1 MSLAPLHAQAG
12 LGGVRSVREPE
23 RPAGASLLDGR
34 LKMPVG
40 GVGAS
45 WIEKLE
51 EAILAAREVSRACRR
66 LGDESLAEMP
76 LPALVSQ
83 NAWGEPGPQ
92 DGAAQIVS
100 LSSLELETSRP
111 AALKQLQAEAA
122 RLAAAD
128 SQVVSHEVNRLQS
141 SAYGWQE
148 QLKTV
153 KNTALRRQLQMRV
166 ANVAVLL
173 DVVREKLPNMP
184 PTSAELSKILSNTDV
199 KLAIHEAFARTLHAG
214 AQHLGALLAD
224 LLAEC
229 NDAAKEATD
238 APLPSGRA
246 VDRGASSATSEAPT
260 ARGGST
266 YEASSIRPD
275 AASLRSNRATE
286 KQPSVEEV
294 DEFSSDGDADDE
306 PIAPSGPTGFK
317 LNLGGV
323 AANVVDDKKPEAIP
337 HTPKGD
343 VVERLKAAAAA
354 SNAKYEDDDEPLSDS
369 SAGDDDD
376 EPVAPSGPTGFK
388 LNLGGVAANV
398 VDDKKPEAIPHT
410 PKGDVVER
418 LKAAAAAS
426 NAKYED
432 DAQSDSSE
440 GDDDDEPIA
449 PSGPTGFKLNLGGVA
464 ANVVDDKKP
473 EAIPHTPKGD
483 VVERL
488 KAAAAAS
495 NAKYEDDD
503 ELSDSSGGGDDDDEP
518 VIGQSKPMGFKINLG
533 GVAANVV
540 DDQKPEAIPHTPKGD
555 VVGRLK
561 AAAAASNAKYE
572 DDDDEPL
579 TDSSAGDD
587 DEPVAPS
594 APPMGMGGFKLNM
607 KGVELKD
614 GTTGTAADAEPSV
627 DFGAGEESPVSDSGD
642 EAEEE
647 DDSYKAPA
655 LPKGLSGFKLGIAR
669 MRSGGSG
676 PEGSHRPRGPSHASA
691 ASSFGESSGKSGKGG
706 ALTEWR
712 EGNSEDHGAA
722 PLRPG
727 LGRPG
732 ASLKS
737 LHSELKKFHTAMT
750 KGGGGLRAARGGS
763 GGGEAPKTHSTRDE
777 ARKAAAEKRKDKKRG
792 VSKAVKPNQEAV
804 AEEAGRPRWLVDF
817 AEVECGEMLGAGA
830 FGAVFCGTWR
840 RYQVAVKQLHC
851 TFLTP
856 ESEAE
861 FRNEMA
867 LMSELRHAHIV
878 KFLGAVHEPGKL
890 CLLCELCRVSLF
902 DVIHDDEHHIE
913 IDEALVVMA
922 QVSLGLYYLHH
933 CDPIVLHLDL
943 KSGNVL
949 LDEHGTAKV
958 TDFGLSVLKQE
969 TAVVT
974 SSQGSPQW
982 TAPELLR
989 GAPPDERADVYSFG
1003 VLLYEIVSGRIPYDN
1018 LDSNQVVMGVICQM
1032 LPRPALELEEEEPW
1046 PQGVMELMRWCWSEA
1061 PADRPTFDQVLD
1073 ALEPLV
1079 DNHPEPGE
1087 PSGAHG
1093 SSAEDSPGR
1102 WGPGTLPVLAEE
1114 GRQGGRLQVSI
1125 DSVSTFRDVSGKPVT
1140 LYCIELCLP
1149 LPTGGAHWGV
1159 QRRYREFMALDR
1171 ALARD
1176 LTLDRK
1182 PALPPKRALS
1192 WVRPLAKQDS
1202 AAISRRTEDLQRYL
1216 QTLLDEPWA
1225 WANRPVLRHFLQVPL
1240 AVWRD
1245 QQAAATRSFQD
1256 ARKRHESMIGAE
1268 RSDPKSR
1275 SARSSARSKA
1285 L

>member
-354 SNAKYEDDDEPLSDS
+354 SNAKYEDDDE
-369 SAGDDDD
+369 
-376 EPVAPSGPTGFK
+376 
-388 LNLGGVAANV
+388 
-398 VDDKKPEAIPHT
+398 
-410 PKGDVVER
+410 
-418 LKAAAAAS
+418 
-426 NAKYED
+426 
-432 DAQSDSSE
+432 Q
-440 GDDDDEPIA
+440 
-449 PSGPTGFKLNLGGVA
+449 
-464 ANVVDDKKP
+464 
-473 EAIPHTPKGD
+473 
-483 VVERL
+483 
-488 KAAAAAS
+488 
-495 NAKYEDDD
+495 
-503 ELSDSSGGGDDDDEP
+503 SDSSGGGDDDDEP

-712 EGNSEDHGAA
+712 EGNSDDHGAA

-750 KGGGGLRAARGGS
+750 KGGGGLRAARGGGG